1 MSVIWTNPENI
12 YSLRVLPPLTHFGP
26 YGALEPF
33 GAEADYLPLF
43 VKNPLAQRPNSA
55 KATPSKAS
63 GERQPPEAT
72 DVR

>member
-43 VKNPLAQRPNSA
+43 VKTHWQAAELSESNVEKGKRGA
-55 KATPSKAS
+55 
-63 GERQPPEAT
+63 
-72 DVR
+72 